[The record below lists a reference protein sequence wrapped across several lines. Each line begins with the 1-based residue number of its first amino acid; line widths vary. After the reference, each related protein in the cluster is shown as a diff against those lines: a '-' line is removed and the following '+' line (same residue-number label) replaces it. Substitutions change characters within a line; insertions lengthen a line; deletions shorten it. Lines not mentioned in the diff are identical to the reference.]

1 MSNSDG
7 LCEIIALTLEV
18 ILKSILFCP
27 IIFLFFHFGV
37 LKQSFTVQE
46 IKSLV
51 EMLKVLHYPLS
62 VQDEDL
68 QEMRQSAVQID
79 QQYGH
84 LVDRVL
90 IKEDSASAC
99 AELRGIL
106 ENLERES
113 FWVPVCWVRP

>member
-1 MSNSDG
+1 M
-7 LCEIIALTLEV
+7 TLEV
-18 ILKSILFCP
+18 ILKSSLFCP
-27 IIFLFFHFGV
+27 IIFYYFYFGV

-51 EMLKVLHYPLS
+51 EMLKVLHYPLP

-106 ENLERES
+106 ESLERES

>member
-1 MSNSDG
+1 MQRF
-7 LCEIIALTLEV
+7 
-18 ILKSILFCP
+18 K
-27 IIFLFFHFGV
+27 H
-37 LKQSFTVQE
+37 TV
-46 IKSLV
+46 
-51 EMLKVLHYPLS
+51 KVLITSLPLL
-62 VQDEDL
+62 QDEDL

-106 ENLERES
+106 ESLERES
-113 FWVPVCWVRP
+113 FWVPVSWVRT

>member
-1 MSNSDG
+1 M
-7 LCEIIALTLEV
+7 
-18 ILKSILFCP
+18 
-27 IIFLFFHFGV
+27 
-37 LKQSFTVQE
+37 
-46 IKSLV
+46 KSLV
-51 EMLKVLHYPLS
+51 EKLNLLDFLMPL
-62 VQDEDL
+62 QDEDL

-106 ENLERES
+106 ESLERES
-113 FWVPVCWVRP
+113 FWVPVSWVRP